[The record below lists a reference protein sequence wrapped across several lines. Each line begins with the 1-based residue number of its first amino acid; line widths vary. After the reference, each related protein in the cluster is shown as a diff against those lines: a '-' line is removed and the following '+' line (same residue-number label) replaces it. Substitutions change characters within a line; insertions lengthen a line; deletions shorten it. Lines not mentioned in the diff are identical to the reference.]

1 MIRWVFL
8 DLGNVVM
15 NDDPVMTYLYELL
28 HDEIEREGRSIS
40 FAKLMAERERIIAER
55 GTGHWSILTERILGK
70 ERHDELARLSAEHL
84 RQDYMGYH
92 NVLPGMDDA
101 LLTVSQ
107 ELPLGVVANQ
117 MIEAED
123 ALRQTGLLRYFRFL
137 ALSERVGAWKP
148 DPAIFHWAL
157 AQARCQPEEVI
168 MVGDRIDTDII
179 PARRLGMWTLW
190 FHADPRE
197 KGWEPTGSRA
207 QAYRESQLRA
217 STSTVQPT
225 GGSEEPHGKA
235 RSAAE
240 MVEEIARIRSLAD

>member
-40 FAKLMAERERIIAER
+40 FAKLMAEREEIIAER

-70 ERHDELARLSAEHL
+70 TRHDELARLSAAHL
-84 RQDYMGYH
+84 RQNYMGYH
-92 NVLPGMDDA
+92 NVVPGMGDA
-101 LLTVSQ
+101 LR
-107 ELPLGVVANQ
+107 ELSTNLSLGVVANQ
-117 MIEAED
+117 MSEAED
-123 ALRQTGLLRYFRFL
+123 ALRQTGLLQYFDFL

-157 AQARCQPEEVI
+157 AQAGCQPEEVI

-197 KGWEPTGSRA
+197 KGWAPSDPRA
-207 QAYRESQLRA
+207 CAYRESQLRA
-217 STSTVQPT
+217 STSTVGPT
-225 GGSEEPHGKA
+225 GGSEEPHGEA
-235 RSAAE
+235 RNAAE
-240 MVEEIARIRSLAD
+240 LVGEIARLRKLAD